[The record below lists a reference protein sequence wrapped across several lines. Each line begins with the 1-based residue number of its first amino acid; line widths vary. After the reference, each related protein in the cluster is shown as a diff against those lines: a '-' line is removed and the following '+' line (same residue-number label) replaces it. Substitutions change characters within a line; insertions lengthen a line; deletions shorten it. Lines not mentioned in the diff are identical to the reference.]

1 MYIFTKGLA
10 DLSFSAKGRKRLKDI
25 KRKTKERKLSLLKKQ
40 EKVISDL
47 FEIEFAS
54 QAQKELDKLEIE
66 LVKINRIISDL
77 VILGI

>member
-10 DLSFSAKGRKRLKDI
+10 DLSFSVEGRKRLKDI
-25 KRKTKERKLSLLKKQ
+25 KRKAKQRKNSLLKQQ
-40 EKVISDL
+40 ENVINDL

-54 QAQKELDKLEIE
+54 QAQKELDKLEVE

-77 VILGI
+77 VNLGV